1 MNVIFL
7 CQCVVFFYSIFI
19 FFVESMQARDVRAGV
34 ERGLGAISAPTE
46 RRLGLCKSVCS
57 DVSGLCNRD
66 SVARR
71 PCFGLDVTLG

>member
-1 MNVIFL
+1 MLCFFL
-7 CQCVVFFYSIFI
+7 FDFHF

-71 PCFGLDVTLG
+71 PCFGRDVTLG